1 MAEAHITVTGQS
13 YFSHEKKFLINIEL
27 FDVTLKFLVLK
38 LEMLRQKFWV
48 LLAYQF
54 PYFNVLIHIQC
65 G

>member
-38 LEMLRQKFWV
+38 LEMLRQKF
-48 LLAYQF
+48 
-54 PYFNVLIHIQC
+54 
-65 G
+65 